1 MSTDNALSALESAQA
16 AFDKAATAAT
26 STGTAFSQPWSP
38 EIIKFLTFAVLGFT
52 CLALALC
59 TILLWRM
66 KAPAQQIL
74 KVFGVLTI
82 LGLSALLL
90 VVGYSNEQLT
100 PIVGLFGAVAGYL
113 LGKDTTD
120 HSSKP
125 PTV

>member
-1 MSTDNALSALESAQA
+1 MATDNALSALESAQA
-16 AFDKAATAAT
+16 AFDKAAT
-26 STGTAFSQPWSP
+26 STGAALSQPWSP

-52 CLALALC
+52 GIALALC

-82 LGLSALLL
+82 LGMSALLL

-120 HSSKP
+120 NSPKP